1 MTSLT
6 LPAILS
12 LLLCG
17 ASARPEQ
24 PLSQI
29 VGGTLIQ
36 HSTSSFVPFNQ
47 GVTYRTYQNARY
59 NFSIAYPSTLK
70 PEGESDNGD
79 GQTFRSRDDSVLMR
93 AWGSQNIS
101 NESLRAAYQSAISD
115 IESIDGGNATY
126 KFLGRNFF
134 VVSGLRGGKVIYQKT
149 LMRGDV
155 FKTFLIEYP
164 VAMQSTYDPITARV
178 ARSFK
183 G

>member
-17 ASARPEQ
+17 ASAPPEQ

-29 VGGTLIQ
+29 VAGKMIQ
-36 HSTSSFVPFNQ
+36 YINSPFAPLNQ
-47 GVTYRTYQNARY
+47 RVTYRTYQNARY
-59 NFSIAYPSTLK
+59 NFSIAYPSTLM

-79 GQTFRSRDDSVLMR
+79 GQAFRSGDDTVLMR

-101 NESLRAAYQSAISD
+101 NESLREAYQAAISD
-115 IESIDGGNATY
+115 IESLDGGTATY

-134 VVSGLRGGKVIYQKT
+134 VVSGTRGGKVVYQKT
-149 LMRGDV
+149 LMRGGT
-155 FKTFLIEYP
+155 FKTFLLEYP
-164 VAMQSTYDPITARV
+164 VSLQSTYDPITAHV

>member
-1 MTSLT
+1 MTSLS

-17 ASARPEQ
+17 ASATPEQ
-24 PLSQI
+24 ALSQI
-29 VGGTLIQ
+29 TGGKMIQ
-36 HSTSSFVPFNQ
+36 HINSSSTRLNQ
-47 GVTYRTYQNARY
+47 GITYRTYQNARY
-59 NFSIAYPSTLK
+59 NFSIAYPSTLV

-79 GQTFRSRDDSVLMR
+79 GQTFRTRDDSVLMR
-93 AWGSQNIS
+93 VWGSQNIS
-101 NESLRAAYQSAISD
+101 NESLREAYQTAISD
-115 IESIDGGNATY
+115 IESMDGGTATY

-164 VAMQSTYDPITARV
+164 VALQSTYDSITARV